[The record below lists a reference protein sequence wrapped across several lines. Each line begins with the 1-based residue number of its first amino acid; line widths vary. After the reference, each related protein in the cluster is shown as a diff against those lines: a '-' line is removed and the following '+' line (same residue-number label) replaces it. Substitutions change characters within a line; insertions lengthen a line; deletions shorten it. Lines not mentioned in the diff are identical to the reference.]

1 MTKIKEWHILGHQG
15 SDGPESK
22 GNYITKT
29 KQWHI
34 LGHQG
39 SVGPK

>member
-29 KQWHI
+29 KKMAHS
-34 LGHQG
+34 G
-39 SVGPK
+39 SSR